1 MAEIIFKTDK
11 PEEVTELVKKA
22 IAAELCRLE
31 NSQRLARKRLDYFEE
46 KYQQRSP
53 LTPLKNGGTG
63 SSQFQD
69 TLAAEDME
77 GGDIEY
83 VEWMGEYQFF
93 LELEEKIKSLK
104 SLEYSALRCNGVQS
118 YSDKSL

>member
-1 MAEIIFKTDK
+1 MAEIIFKTDN
-11 PEEVTELVKKA
+11 PEGVTELVKKA

-31 NSQRLARKRLDYFEE
+31 NSQKIARKRLDYFEE
-46 KYQQRSP
+46 KYQQR
-53 LTPLKNGGTG
+53 

-77 GGDIEY
+77 GGDLEY

-93 LELEEKIKSLK
+93 FRTRAK
-104 SLEYSALRCNGVQS
+104 N
-118 YSDKSL
+118 

>member
-1 MAEIIFKTDK
+1 MAEIIFKTDN
-11 PEEVTELVKKA
+11 PEGVTELVKKA

-31 NSQRLARKRLDYFEE
+31 NSQKIARKRLDYFEE
-46 KYQQRSP
+46 KYQQR
-53 LTPLKNGGTG
+53 

-77 GGDIEY
+77 GGDLEY

-93 LELEEKIKSLK
+93 LELEQKIKSLK
-104 SLEYSALRCNGVQS
+104 SLEYVNE
-118 YSDKSL
+118 

>member
-53 LTPLKNGGTG
+53 LNKGGTG

-69 TLAAEDME
+69 ALAAEDME
-77 GGDIEY
+77 GGDLEY

-104 SLEYSALRCNGVQS
+104 SLEYVSS
-118 YSDKSL
+118 

>member
-31 NSQRLARKRLDYFEE
+31 NSQKLARKRLDYFEE

-53 LTPLKNGGTG
+53 LTPLNKGGTG

-77 GGDIEY
+77 GGDLEY

-104 SLEYSALRCNGVQS
+104 SLEYVSE
-118 YSDKSL
+118 

>member
-1 MAEIIFKTDK
+1 MAEIILKSDN
-11 PEEVTELVKKA
+11 PEGVTALVEKA

-31 NSQRLARKRLDYFEE
+31 NSKKIARKRLDYFEE
-46 KYQQRSP
+46 KYQQQ
-53 LTPLKNGGTG
+53 

-69 TLAAEDME
+69 TLAAEDIE
-77 GGDIEY
+77 SGDLEY

-104 SLEYSALRCNGVQS
+104 SLEYVS
-118 YSDKSL
+118 